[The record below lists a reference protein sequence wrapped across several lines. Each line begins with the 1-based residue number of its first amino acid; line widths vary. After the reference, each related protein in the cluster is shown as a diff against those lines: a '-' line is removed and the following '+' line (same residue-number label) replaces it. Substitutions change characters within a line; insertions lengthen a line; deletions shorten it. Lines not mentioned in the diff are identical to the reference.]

1 MESFYTSS
9 ETIITSSSSQLIFKN
24 YVLRVFLLSWQDDV
38 GLTVHGEL
46 QYTLPGIYE
55 VVSDVQNKIV
65 VIEVVVK
72 KDRKQ
77 RAGERRLNT
86 YFTFHLPL
94 WNMAVRGFHCQKVG
108 RLVLDRIMSRS

>member
-24 YVLRVFLLSWQDDV
+24 YVFRVFLLSWQDDV

-55 VVSDVQNKIV
+55 SVSDVRNKNV
-65 VIEVVVK
+65 TEVNVK
-72 KDRKQ
+72 KDRN
-77 RAGERRLNT
+77 RELERD
-86 YFTFHLPL
+86 
-94 WNMAVRGFHCQKVG
+94 A
-108 RLVLDRIMSRS
+108 

>member
-1 MESFYTSS
+1 M
-9 ETIITSSSSQLIFKN
+9 
-24 YVLRVFLLSWQDDV
+24 LSWQDDV

-72 KDRKQ
+72 KDRN
-77 RAGERRLNT
+77 RELERD
-86 YFTFHLPL
+86 
-94 WNMAVRGFHCQKVG
+94 A
-108 RLVLDRIMSRS
+108 